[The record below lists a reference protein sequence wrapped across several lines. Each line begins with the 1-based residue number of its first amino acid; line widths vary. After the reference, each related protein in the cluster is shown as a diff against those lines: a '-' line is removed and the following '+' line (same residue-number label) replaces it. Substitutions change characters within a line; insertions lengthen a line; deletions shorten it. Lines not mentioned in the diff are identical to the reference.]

1 MPYFTIRCSSQSFF
15 RCWLHL
21 KPTMEFVYSMQC
33 KMSIKNIKLIILKTV
48 TIVNS
53 HLFMIKIGYITI
65 ETNKIFYQFW
75 SWFFLTKIIICRN
88 SLYFNITTLY
98 FNIVETLSEN
108 FITVRFTKNNINSL
122 SIYLLPWDLSAY
134 FQSIELRLLKI
145 TIFIEETFSL
155 IVQTIYRYNL
165 IRLSWI
171 NLWKLRAFW
180 LSVIHLCKQL
190 DSDSMSRPQ

>member
-1 MPYFTIRCSSQSFF
+1 
-15 RCWLHL
+15 
-21 KPTMEFVYSMQC
+21 
-33 KMSIKNIKLIILKTV
+33 MSIKNIKLIILKTV

-65 ETNKIFYQFW
+65 ETNKIFL
-75 SWFFLTKIIICRN
+75 SILKLIFLNKDHYHN

-98 FNIVETLSEN
+98 FNIVETSSEN
-108 FITVRFTKNNINSL
+108 FITVRFTKNNMNSL

-155 IVQTIYRYNL
+155 IVQTIYRCNL

-171 NLWKLRAFW
+171 NLWKLRAFC
-180 LSVIHLCKQL
+180 LSVIHLCKKL
-190 DSDSMSRPQ
+190 DSDSMSRP